1 MIDSFSVP
9 AVTLPNATRKTDH
22 GTKRRNQAI
31 PAGNADASDNVSNIS
46 DVIRK
51 RATRC
56 NYPDARRYAGR
67 GGRSGYQDEGEEV
80 KKSDRLTEREIELLE
95 GMISVQERHAERCD
109 TIANRRMAE
118 KQRGWN
124 LERVELLN
132 RILKVMGP
140 EK

>member
-1 MIDSFSVP
+1 M
-9 AVTLPNATRKTDH
+9 
-22 GTKRRNQAI
+22 
-31 PAGNADASDNVSNIS
+31 
-46 DVIRK
+46 
-51 RATRC
+51 
-56 NYPDARRYAGR
+56 
-67 GGRSGYQDEGEEV
+67 

-109 TIANRRMAE
+109 RIGNRRMAE

-124 LERVELLN
+124 MERIALLN